1 MAEKH
6 DFGIGNK
13 LGTILKQE
21 RIDRGLI
28 RDVVA
33 ERVGIS
39 VRHLAAIENE
49 ERMPSADVL
58 LLLIRA
64 LGISADLVAYPEK
77 IPDDPEDVRETNQ
90 LIRLVRICDRR
101 ARRAARAML
110 EVLVYGDKSDEQ
122 G

>member
-6 DFGIGNK
+6 DFKIKGR
-13 LGTILKQE
+13 LGAIFKQE
-21 RIDRGLI
+21 RIANGLI
-28 RDVVA
+28 RDVIA

-39 VRHLAAIENE
+39 VRHLAAIEND
-49 ERMPSADVL
+49 ERMPSAEVL

-64 LGISADLVAYPEK
+64 LGISADLVAYPEG

-90 LIRLVRICDRR
+90 LIRLSRICDRR

-110 EVLVYGDKSDEQ
+110 EVLVYDGKSEEQ

>member
-1 MAEKH
+1 MVKKH
-6 DFGIGNK
+6 DFGLKHK
-13 LGTILKQE
+13 LGAILKQE
-21 RIDRGLI
+21 RINKGLT

-49 ERMPSADVL
+49 ERMSSADVL

-77 IPDDPEDVRETNQ
+77 IPDDSEDVLETSQ
-90 LIRLVRICDRR
+90 LIRLIRICDRR

-110 EVLVYGDKSDEQ
+110 EVLVYGDKSEEQ